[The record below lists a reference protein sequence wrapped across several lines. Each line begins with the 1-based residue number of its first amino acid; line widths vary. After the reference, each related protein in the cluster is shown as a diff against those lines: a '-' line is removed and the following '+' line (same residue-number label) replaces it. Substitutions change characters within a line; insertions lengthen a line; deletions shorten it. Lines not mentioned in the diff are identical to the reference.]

1 MKVYK
6 IKDKFAIY
14 IPFEVVKSLGIK
26 EGDEIDFIKDG
37 EHFTFAKRAAQ
48 KQAAAK
54 QNIPQLSQ
62 REVSVLMKLDT
73 LRYSSRTKEKVNS
86 ILNDE
91 ERRILQDLQKKKFVT
106 SFRKAGEQ
114 EFKYSIAKSVYDN
127 YLFGKRTKEMIQQ
140 MQKAQAQ
147 TSQLQAQMPRI
158 NVQEQRPEVQVQ
170 KKWERRLMSESDSYI
185 GLLESKGYI
194 VLPSE
199 IEASAASSSL
209 EESIRKGMVVGIRA
223 FNKKFYIATKTF
235 ITQSLPKISKILGE
249 KAISVPDIAKETGI
263 DADGIR
269 AILYIMAENGD
280 VTEVRR
286 DVFKVA

>member
-14 IPFEVVKSLGIK
+14 IPFEVIKSLGIK
-26 EGDEIDFIKDG
+26 EGDEIDFINNG
-37 EHFTFAKRAAQ
+37 NYFTFVKRTAQ
-48 KQAAAK
+48 KPTTSKSA
-54 QNIPQLSQ
+54 IPQVSQ
-62 REVSVLMKLDT
+62 KEVSVLMKLDT

-91 ERRILQDLQKKKFVT
+91 ERKILQELQKKKFVT
-106 SFRKAGEQ
+106 SFKKPGEQ
-114 EFKYSIAKSVYDN
+114 DFKYGIAKSVYDN
-127 YLFGKRTKEMIQQ
+127 YLFGKRTKEIILQ
-140 MQKAQAQ
+140 MQANQAQ
-147 TSQLQAQMPRI
+147 SIQPVQVPKI
-158 NVQEQRPEVQVQ
+158 KVQEQQQQVQVQ
-170 KKWERRLMSESDSYI
+170 KKWEKRLMSESDSYV

-209 EESIRKGMVVGIRA
+209 EESIRRGMVVGVRA
-223 FNKKFYIATKTF
+223 FNKRFYIATKTF
-235 ITQSLPKISKILGE
+235 ITQSMPKISKALGE
-249 KAISVPDIAKETGI
+249 KAMSVPDMAKETGI
-263 DADGIR
+263 DPDGVR
-269 AILYIMAENGD
+269 AILYIMADNGD